1 MNGAFSSKLP
11 LAQIHLSRKLDL
23 SEPINHYGRPHLL
36 VVSSVWP
43 HVEGSYEAA
52 NVVVHSIVAQL
63 IADGAFDL
71 SYAYINSH
79 LAQIPHQAESEIACL
94 REAGVNFLEPLLL
107 PLPPPLRSRPLA
119 LFKALLTKP
128 ESILFGYGAGDAL
141 RTLAQRPIDAVLTIW
156 TEVGLN
162 AASDVGALRF
172 AYHGNPDHKV
182 FDAQHELMR
191 LVGVEP
197 RGLRA
202 ALDWLRRFL
211 LRNLLERAHLAVLRN
226 YTFVADVAAN
236 DAAYYAERGIKAC
249 YLSNMWPMS
258 PPPEWE
264 SWRDALEAA
273 NPGKIVGSVG
283 NLSAT
288 GNSLGFV
295 ALSKEVLPALERV
308 LPRDSFKIHIF
319 GGREPKPFLKP
330 LLNHPAIVFRGFVQD
345 LNAEIISASVFL
357 ISNNHHN
364 FKVGHTRFLHAWSL
378 GACVVAFRDC
388 RESMPE
394 IEHGKNALLGDTAEE
409 VAAIVAQALDDRELR
424 RRIGRGGI
432 ETLQQKFSPRTV
444 TRRLIAQMKASGL
457 SKV

>member
-1 MNGAFSSKLP
+1 LTEVRNT
-11 LAQIHLSRKLDL
+11 RK
-23 SEPINHYGRPHLL
+23 HLL

-43 HVEGSYEAA
+43 HVEGCFEAA
-52 NVVVHSIVAQL
+52 NVVAHSIVAQL
-63 IADGAFDL
+63 VAAGEFDL
-71 SYAYINSH
+71 SYAYVNANP
-79 LAQIPHQAESEIACL
+79 AQVPAQAEHELARL
-94 REAGVNFLEPLLL
+94 REAGVRFLEPLLL
-107 PLPPPLRSRPLA
+107 PPPPPLRERPLA
-119 LFKALLTKP
+119 FFKALLAKP

-141 RTLAQRPIDAVLTIW
+141 RARAQRQVDAVLTIW

-182 FDAQHELMR
+182 FDAQHEVMR
-191 LVGVEP
+191 LVGDEP

-202 ALDWLRRFL
+202 AVDWMRRGL
-211 LRNLLERAHLAVLRN
+211 LRNLLERAHLAMLRR

-236 DAAYYAERGIKAC
+236 DAAYYASQGLNAF
-249 YLSNMWPMS
+249 YLANMWPMS
-258 PPPEWE
+258 PPADWE
-264 SWRDALEAA
+264 ARRDALEAA

-295 ALSKEVLPALERV
+295 ALGKEVLPALERA

-319 GGREPKPFLKP
+319 GGREPKLFLKP
-330 LLNHPAIVFRGFVQD
+330 LLAHPAVILRGFVED
-345 LNAEIISASVFL
+345 LNEEIMSAPVFL

-394 IEHGKNALLGDTAEE
+394 IEHGRNALLGDTAEE
-409 VAAIVAQALDDRELR
+409 VAFLVAKALNDRKLR

-432 ETLQQKFSPRTV
+432 ETLQEKFSPATV
-444 TRRLIAQMKASGL
+444 TRSLIERMQAAGL
-457 SKV
+457 HNSNGKLPWRQ